1 MKKKVQLNEKKIAG
15 FTAVAGAII
24 AGNVVDAQIVY
35 TDVSPDVVIDTTMG
49 MYAIDFNNDAVPDV
63 QFTITHVTGTG
74 TYGSYGSTFT
84 YQFDATYAA
93 AIAGTGGGL
102 QQTLVAGSG
111 SSSTMTSA
119 LAPLNNGD
127 AINGTAMFTQY
138 GTLALDALITIPAI
152 GYNYPFQGGEFIGV
166 TDKFLGAKFLA
177 GANTHYGWVRLDV
190 AADASTITIKDYA
203 FNATPDGE
211 ILAGQTVNLEDIA
224 IENKVTVKTTL
235 NEAFINV
242 TPDLIGGTVNLFNL
256 SGQVVASTII
266 KEINTRLSFEGIDT
280 GIYTVA
286 AQFDG
291 GQVNKKVYVK

>member
-15 FTAVAGAII
+15 FTAIAGAII
-24 AGNVVDAQIVY
+24 AGNAVDAQIVY
-35 TDVSPDVVIDTTMG
+35 TDVNPDVVIDTTMG

-63 QFTITHVTGTG
+63 QFTVAHVTGAG
-74 TYGSYGSTFT
+74 TYGSFT
-84 YQFDATYAA
+84 YTYDATYAA
-93 AIAGTGGGL
+93 AAAGTGGGL
-102 QQTLVAGSG
+102 QQTLVAGTG

-127 AINGTAMFTQY
+127 AVNGTAMFTQY
-138 GTLALDALITIPAI
+138 GTLALDAVINIPLL

-166 TDKFLGAKFLA
+166 SDKFLGAKFMV

-203 FNATPDGE
+203 FNAFPGGE
-211 ILAGQTVNLEDIA
+211 ILAGQMVNLEDIA